1 MKAKASKWEDPA
13 KMEDFFEECIK
24 LNEGDDTLELDFSIF
39 GTQPVDETNKVAS
52 TSIDN
57 QIDTDEEQDQNES
70 PGSQQ
75 RDLLWV
81 NLGFYENYLHKN

>member
-24 LNEGDDTLELDFSIF
+24 LNDDDDTLELDFSIF
-39 GTQPVDETNKVAS
+39 GTQPVDDK
-52 TSIDN
+52 
-57 QIDTDEEQDQNES
+57 QDQNES

-75 RDLLWV
+75 LLWV
-81 NLGFYENYLHKN
+81 NLVFYLVHATSPKFGVG